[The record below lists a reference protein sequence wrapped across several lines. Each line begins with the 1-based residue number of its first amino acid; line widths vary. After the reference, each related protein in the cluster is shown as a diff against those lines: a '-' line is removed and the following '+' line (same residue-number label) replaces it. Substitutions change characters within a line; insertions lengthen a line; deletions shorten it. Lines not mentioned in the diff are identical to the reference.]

1 MAMSYTTLTGAKTVD
16 GSIRSWLSRATVPST
31 EVLTEAEA
39 WIYQRLRVREMLFS
53 TTGTLAENAD
63 TLALPAGYLE
73 TTALTFTNPR
83 GKSNWCT
90 PEVFA
95 REKIVYLADGTKAT
109 GWPTWFTDLATQL
122 EFNVK
127 ASQAFAYRWMGYAQ
141 PTALSASNQTN
152 FLTQRF
158 PTLLRSACLMIAC
171 EFERMWE
178 DRDKYRA
185 EAEYWLGEAQAANG
199 LARNH
204 MHRVPVVR

>member
-1 MAMSYTTLTGAKTVD
+1 MLTLYDYLDSGNGYKCRLLLAQLGIAYERVEIDIDKGETRRAEFLAKNPNGRIPTLKLED
-16 GSIRSWLSRATVPST
+16 GT
-31 EVLTEAEA
+31 
-39 WIYQRLRVREMLFS
+39 Y
-53 TTGTLAENAD
+53 LAESNAI
-63 TLALPAGYLE
+63 L
-73 TTALTFTNPR
+73 
-83 GKSNWCT
+83 C
-90 PEVFA
+90 
-95 REKIVYLADGTKAT
+95 YLADGTKAT